1 MHLRTEGNHVADF
14 RKFGFILYWLDSN
27 KTGGHFVRV
36 LYYIQET
43 ARLLDILCCQ
53 TSNLDHAFNQSISSM
68 FQINSR
74 DINATV
80 REESMSLYIHVLGGW
95 SYVRP

>member
-14 RKFGFILYWLDSN
+14 RKFRFILYWLDSN

-43 ARLLDILCCQ
+43 ARLLDILSCQ
-53 TSNLDHAFNQSISSM
+53 TSNFDHAFNQCHQCFRSTLVI
-68 FQINSR
+68 
-74 DINATV
+74 
-80 REESMSLYIHVLGGW
+80 
-95 SYVRP
+95 